1 MLRPVHDVE
10 NVTSDAAFWVA
21 LVLGGTATAIVW
33 FRVRRGREE
42 PGIMVVLTAAS
53 VIGLQVNFDL
63 PAALVVGLAL
73 LFVGEWLTR
82 DEPRIARAIATSPGA
97 LVLGAALPDGWPFW
111 IRTVVSV
118 SAVVGGLLVQDADR
132 ALPRPT
138 PLLLAIGALGVYL
151 CVPDTEAPK
160 ALLGALLAGAVIG
173 LVPRLRATL
182 GAPMVT
188 GLFVWVVGV
197 GGLGRPGS
205 VVGGIACLGVLVLIR
220 VVRWTATAPARVTA
234 LVVTQCALVVFVA
247 RVAGFEE
254 SGWSAAVLCL
264 PAFAAAALALVLVGQ
279 DRGRRASRS

>member
-1 MLRPVHDVE
+1 M
-10 NVTSDAAFWVA
+10 
-21 LVLGGTATAIVW
+21 
-33 FRVRRGREE
+33 
-42 PGIMVVLTAAS
+42 
-53 VIGLQVNFDL
+53 
-63 PAALVVGLAL
+63 
-73 LFVGEWLTR
+73 
-82 DEPRIARAIATSPGA
+82 
-97 LVLGAALPDGWPFW
+97 LGAALPDGWPFW

-173 LVPRLRATL
+173 LVPRLRASL
-182 GAPMVT
+182 GVTMVT

-205 VVGGIACLGVLVLIR
+205 VVGGIACLGVLVLIS
-220 VVRWTATAPARVTA
+220 VVRWTATAPAHVTA

-254 SGWSAAVLCL
+254 SAWSAVVLCV
-264 PAFAAAALALVLVGQ
+264 PAFAAAALVLVLVGQ
-279 DRGRRASRS
+279 DRGRRASHS